1 MVWWR
6 NICERLGAC
15 RDEQQQGD
23 EGARWG
29 QGCEGDD
36 AADGVVNVREKEAL
50 ACVVRRNHGAGG
62 RRLLPRPPTEICDYG
77 NAMRRKRTRYKS
89 ACREYDDLS
98 VEC

>member
-1 MVWWR
+1 MVCWR

-23 EGARWG
+23 EVARWG

-50 ACVVRRNHGAGG
+50 ACVVG
-62 RRLLPRPPTEICDYG
+62 RVIMAPVVVGYSLGPPRKYANTG
-77 NAMRRKRTRYKS
+77 M
-89 ACREYDDLS
+89 
-98 VEC
+98 ECGESELDTNLHVVDTMM